1 MLRVSLLGN
10 LGGDPEVRYSSAGNK
25 VVSFNVAV
33 NQVRK
38 GQDGQREEQTE
49 WFRVRVAGSRG
60 DYAQRFLKG
69 NRVLVEGRLQISHY
83 RGRDGEMRTA
93 LEVWADELEA
103 MSVRPREPEVA
114 DFEPEAAEP
123 ALAGVSSLASGAAD
137 TAAPGGGG
145 RAKNANGTR
154 AKGAAAGPEAQ
165 QLEDLPF

>member
-10 LGGDPEVRYSSAGNK
+10 LGGDPEARYASTGSK

-49 WFRVRVAGSRG
+49 WFRIRVSGARA

-69 NRVLVEGRLQISHY
+69 TRVLVEGRLSISHY
-83 RGRDGEMRTA
+83 RGKDGEMHA
-93 LEVWADELEA
+93 AFDIWADELEG
-103 MSVRPREPEVA
+103 MSLRPREPEA
-114 DFEPEAAEP
+114 SDFAAEAVEA
-123 ALAGVSSLASGAAD
+123 ALAGVSSLAGSDAELP
-137 TAAPGGGG
+137 TAASG
-145 RAKNANGTR
+145 RAKSANGAR
-154 AKGAAAGPEAQ
+154 GKPAEGGAQ